1 MDTSEYKY
9 NFGCA
14 SCGYKDTPKD
24 QPLGRIDV
32 SRAISKLDELFSRNA
47 LSDAGKLL
55 DFWRGEAVRLNDRQG
70 ELSIVNEQLGFFR
83 RTNEEDKA
91 MEAVSRSLELIE
103 SLSMVDSV
111 SSATILLNAAT
122 TLKAFGRAA
131 DALPLYE
138 RTLAVYQKDL
148 DDGDVR
154 LGGFYNNY
162 ALTLA
167 DLGMLSEAKEA
178 YMRAI
183 SVMMSSENGKPEA
196 AISYINMAYLYPEHS
211 AEAHSALKRAS
222 DLLEECSYMNDGN
235 YAFVLSKCA
244 PAFRDFG
251 YTDLAYR
258 LEGRSKEIYERS

>member
-1 MDTSEYKY
+1 MDINEYKY

-14 SCGYKDTPKD
+14 SCGYKDVPKD
-24 QPLGRIDV
+24 KPLGRIDV

-55 DFWRGEAVRLNDRQG
+55 DFWRGEAVRLCDRQG

-83 RTNEEDKA
+83 RTNEEDRA
-91 MEAVSRSLELIE
+91 MEAVDRSLVLIDRLNMQE
-103 SLSMVDSV
+103 NV
-111 SSATILLNAAT
+111 SAATILLNAAT
-122 TLKAFGRAA
+122 TLKAFGRAK

-138 RTLAVYQKDL
+138 RTLSIYEKNL
-148 DDGDVR
+148 DASDVR
-154 LGGFYNNY
+154 FGGFYNNY

-167 DLGMLSEAKEA
+167 DLGLTDEARDA
-178 YMRAI
+178 YAAAI
-183 SVMMSSENGKPEA
+183 SVMMSHDDGKPEA

-211 AEAHSALKRAS
+211 ASAHSCLKTAME
-222 DLLEECSYMNDGN
+222 LLEERSYMESGN

-251 YTDLAYR
+251 YTDLADR
-258 LEGRSKEIYERS
+258 LERRSKEIYERS

>member
-1 MDTSEYKY
+1 MDVNEYKY

-32 SRAISKLDELFSRNA
+32 SRAIGKLDELFSRNA

-55 DFWRGEAVRLNDRQG
+55 DFWRGEAVRLRDRQG

-83 RTNEEDKA
+83 RTNEKDKA
-91 MEAVSRSLELIE
+91 MEAVERSLALVE
-103 SLSMVDSV
+103 SLNIGDSV

-122 TLKAFGRAA
+122 TLKAFGRAE

-138 RTLAVYQKDL
+138 RTLAVYKKDL

-154 LGGFYNNY
+154 MGGFYNNY

-167 DLGMLSEAKEA
+167 DLGKIAEAKKA
-178 YMRAI
+178 YECAI
-183 SVMMSSENGKPEA
+183 SVMTRNEDGKPEA

-211 AEAHSALKRAS
+211 AEAHSALKKAS
-222 DLLEECSYMNDGN
+222 DLLEECSHMESGR

-251 YTDLAYR
+251 YTDLADK
-258 LEGRSKEIYERS
+258 LERRSKEIYERS

>member
-1 MDTSEYKY
+1 MDINEYKY

-24 QPLGRIDV
+24 RPLGRIDV
-32 SRAISKLDELFSRNA
+32 ARAIDKLDELLSRNA

-55 DFWRGEAVRLNDRQG
+55 DFWRGEAVRLGDRQG

-83 RTNEEDKA
+83 RTNDEESA
-91 MEAVSRSLELIE
+91 MQAVARSLALIDELNMWE
-103 SLSMVDSV
+103 SV
-111 SSATILLNAAT
+111 SSATVLLNAAT
-122 TLKAFGRAA
+122 TLKAFGRAS

-138 RTLAVYQKDL
+138 RTLAVYKKEL
-148 DDGDVR
+148 DAGDVR
-154 LGGFYNNY
+154 MGGFYNNY
-162 ALTLA
+162 ALALA
-167 DLGMLSEAKEA
+167 DLGKTTEAKEA
-178 YMRAI
+178 YMCAI
-183 SVMMSSENGKPEA
+183 SVMTGSDDGKPEA

-211 AEAHSALKRAS
+211 AEAHSCLKRAK
-222 DLLEECSYMNDGN
+222 DLLDECSHMDSGR

-251 YTDLAYR
+251 YTDLADR